1 MSSLVETTVEPC
13 FAAPAQQLLL
23 TERGTNV
30 VGPSSSSSEKTRK
43 GLEVTMEGAF
53 AGITATG
60 TLEIAM
66 DGTVQRVRRDATAA
80 AYHGHASLQHLQH
93 LPARLP
99 ARRLALPLGLW
110 IDTQATVAC
119 AIPGQSPM
127 TSLLCREAWRVI
139 SLSFRLGLSVMGV
152 LGVGTGGCRELLFLP

>member
-1 MSSLVETTVEPC
+1 VVSSLVETTVEPC
-13 FAAPAQQLLL
+13 FAAAAQQLLL

-80 AYHGHASLQHLQH
+80 TYHGHASLRHLQH
-93 LPARLP
+93 PPACLRIGWL
-99 ARRLALPLGLW
+99 
-110 IDTQATVAC
+110 
-119 AIPGQSPM
+119 
-127 TSLLCREAWRVI
+127 
-139 SLSFRLGLSVMGV
+139 SLSVSG
-152 LGVGTGGCRELLFLP
+152 